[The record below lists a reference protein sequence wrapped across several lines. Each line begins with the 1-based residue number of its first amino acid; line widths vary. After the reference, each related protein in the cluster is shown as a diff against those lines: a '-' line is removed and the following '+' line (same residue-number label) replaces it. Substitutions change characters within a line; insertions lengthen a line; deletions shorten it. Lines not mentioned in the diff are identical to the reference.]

1 MKKILSFIL
10 IISNSIFAEEIFL
23 SVTKEGVAQK
33 FLPSNTVVITEK
45 EIIKTN
51 AKNVGELLDMLT
63 TLDVPHYGTLGSA
76 KNIRIRNS
84 ASDQVLI
91 LLNGIPIS
99 GVGKGAMNLSLIPI
113 ESVERI
119 EIIQGSCSG
128 LYGANAVGG
137 VVNIITKKA
146 QIIKPVSLSLS
157 YGSFNTYS
165 FVAGSEYTN
174 NGFSFI
180 LSGANKH
187 SDGWRRNSDY
197 DTLSGYGSFSVPV
210 LKGQLLVDSIV
221 VGSKLGVAGPATVS
235 MSEWDGEKEKEAST
249 PYAKQYD
256 DLYIVRLGYEDKIFS
271 SKISFNSQKLLYDNS
286 QDPISWKQEKTDS
299 KLYTI
304 SFLNTVSLPYK
315 FFVSLNFEWTQID
328 QQYLL
333 NPVDNFKKDVSN
345 VGVVLQKE
353 FKYTELNII
362 PTLRWD
368 SNSLFGNKV
377 SEQIMLVYNFKD
389 TKLSFSLGTSWRAP
403 TFLDLYWPD
412 QIWAKG
418 NPKLKP
424 EESYSFDFGIEQ
436 NFKFATININPFYR
450 YIKDQIRWYPVDP
463 SDPYSAWTP
472 SNVDQAIAQG
482 VEISCEIVP
491 VSFFNN
497 KLSILVSDNRIKKK
511 GEEEKGW
518 QKQAYSPVV
527 TTVLYSD
534 FSLPFGINLINN
546 IKGVDTQYSSDN
558 ESGTKLNG
566 FVLWNIRI
574 QKNILNFANLYI
586 QVNDLLDQKGINRA
600 GYPQP
605 GRNYEV
611 GLDVKILFKK

>member
-45 EIIKTN
+45 EIIKTK

-84 ASDQVLI
+84 TADQVLI
-91 LLNGIPIS
+91 LLNGMPIS
-99 GVGKGAMNLSLIPI
+99 GVGKKATNLSLIPI

-146 QIIKPVSLSLS
+146 QITKPVSLSLS
-157 YGSFNTYS
+157 YGSFNTYNL
-165 FVAGSEYTN
+165 VASAEYTSN
-174 NGFSFI
+174 DFSFI
-180 LSGANKH
+180 LSGINKH
-187 SDGWRRNSDY
+187 SDGWRKNSNY

-210 LKGQLLVDSIV
+210 LKGQLSFDSIV
-221 VGSKLGVAGPATVS
+221 VRSKLGVAGPATVP

-271 SKISFNSQKLLYDNS
+271 SKILFNSHKLLYDNS
-286 QDPISWKQEKTDS
+286 QDPISWEQEKTDS

-304 SFLNTVSLPYK
+304 NFLNTVSLPYK

-333 NPVDNFKKDVSN
+333 NPKDNFKKDVSN
-345 VGVVLQKE
+345 LGVVLQKE
-353 FKYTELNII
+353 FKYANLNVI
-362 PTLRWD
+362 PTIRWD
-368 SNSLFGNKV
+368 SNSLFGDRISPQLMFTFNY
-377 SEQIMLVYNFKD
+377 EN
-389 TKLSFSLGTSWRAP
+389 TKFSLSVGSSWRAP

-412 QIWAKG
+412 QIFLKG
-418 NPKLKP
+418 NSNLKP
-424 EESYSFDFGIEQ
+424 EVSYSVDLGVER
-436 NFKFATININPFYR
+436 NFELVIIGMNYFYR
-450 YIKDQIRWYPVDP
+450 YIKDQIRWY
-463 SDPYSAWTP
+463 SADQIVWTP

-482 VEISCEIVP
+482 VEISCKINP
-491 VSFFNN
+491 ITFFNN
-497 KLSILVSDNRIKKK
+497 KLSILISDNKIRKK

-527 TTVLYSD
+527 TAVLYSD
-534 FSLPFGINLINN
+534 FSLPFDINLINN
-546 IKGVDTQYSSDN
+546 IKGVDAQYSSDN
-558 ESGTKLNG
+558 ESGTKLEG

-605 GRNYEV
+605 GRNYEAGFNV
-611 GLDVKILFKK
+611 NIMFK